1 MRQSTHPTPSNGPI
15 ETHFAHPTASDGL
28 IETHLA
34 RSTPSN
40 GRNESHLAHSTASN
54 GRNESHFTRSTP
66 SNGRNERHGLAL
78 HAVTPWA
85 RGPAWG
91 SGRCQGGLCP
101 RVGGLT
107 AQPTLDGGGSRSL
120 GDGGGAHSE
129 LYPGGVGRLRSGEDR
144 FDASP
149 SGGLLITT
157 RSCDPTAAAG
167 PGRRRR
173 EPPRPAP
180 KNFHSSRTRSL
191 SSMAAAEHT
200 TATAR
205 VL

>member
-120 GDGGGAHSE
+120 GDGGGAHSANAATSTEE
-129 LYPGGVGRLRSGEDR
+129 LPLVADAELVEHGCGGTYHRYGSGVIVDLEKELDDGRLSTGRSEDDR
-144 FDASP
+144 
-149 SGGLLITT
+149 
-157 RSCDPTAAAG
+157 
-167 PGRRRR
+167 
-173 EPPRPAP
+173 
-180 KNFHSSRTRSL
+180 
-191 SSMAAAEHT
+191 
-200 TATAR
+200 
-205 VL
+205 